1 MSAAFEIVIAGG
13 DVCDGTGAARRR
25 ADVGVRG
32 DRVAAIGDLVGASAA
47 RRIDAAGRIVAPGF
61 IDIHS
66 HSDESVLIE
75 PRLLSTLHQGVTTVI
90 AGNCG
95 SSSAPAIGLGADEV
109 DRRLERYAGRRTW
122 TSFDEYLDAVGRSG
136 TALNFCSFV
145 GHGRLRQAVVGG
157 DRRPPSAGELSAMR
171 ALLAS
176 TLEEGAV
183 GMASGL
189 IYPPS
194 AYAGT
199 DELAALGEVVARYDG
214 LYASHIRN
222 EGARLV
228 EAVEEG
234 IAVGRRSGARV
245 QLSHHKAAGSK
256 NWGKVAATLALI
268 AAARD
273 EGVDVAADQY
283 PYTASSTGLGV
294 VVPDWVHEGG
304 TAALLARLRDPEVR
318 RRIRHAETETER
330 RWDAIVIAR
339 ARRHPDLVGRTV
351 AAIAADR
358 GVEPLEAACDLLL
371 EEDAAVPIVIHSMC
385 EADVQTVMRAPF
397 VCVGSDSS
405 AVATDGPLSEGQP
418 HPRAYGCFPR
428 VLARYVRELGVLG
441 MEEAIRK
448 MTSLTASRLRLRQ
461 RGELREGWFADLVIF
476 DPLAIADAATFE
488 QPHRYAEGIDAV
500 IVNGVVAL
508 EHGRVGGTLPGRVLR
523 RGRDLGTGAAVREA
537 S

>member
-122 TSFDEYLDAVGRSG
+122 TSFDEYLDAVERSG

-145 GHGRLRQAVVGG
+145 GHARLRQAVVGG

-222 EGARLV
+222 ESAKLLD
-228 EAVEEG
+228 AVAENLE
-234 IAVGRRSGARV
+234 IGRRSGVRV
-245 QLSHHKAAGSK
+245 ELSHHKASGQK
-256 NWGKVAATLALI
+256 NWGKVRESTALI
-268 AAARD
+268 ERARGA
-273 EGVDVAADQY
+273 GVDVTADQY
-283 PYTASSTGLGV
+283 PYTASSTGLAV
-294 VVPDWVHEGG
+294 TIPNWAHAGG
-304 TAALLARLRDPEVR
+304 SAKLCERLADPAVR
-318 RRIRHAETETER
+318 ARIRDEEVETGRAWER
-330 RWDAIVIAR
+330 
-339 ARRHPDLVGRTV
+339 
-351 AAIAADR
+351 
-358 GVEPLEAACDLLL
+358 
-371 EEDAAVPIVIHSMC
+371 
-385 EADVQTVMRAPF
+385 
-397 VCVGSDSS
+397 
-405 AVATDGPLSEGQP
+405 
-418 HPRAYGCFPR
+418 
-428 VLARYVRELGVLG
+428 
-441 MEEAIRK
+441 
-448 MTSLTASRLRLRQ
+448 
-461 RGELREGWFADLVIF
+461 
-476 DPLAIADAATFE
+476 
-488 QPHRYAEGIDAV
+488 
-500 IVNGVVAL
+500 
-508 EHGRVGGTLPGRVLR
+508 
-523 RGRDLGTGAAVREA
+523 
-537 S
+537 